1 MSKVAQA
8 AKVASLD
15 SIAMNMLR
23 YHHYYIIIIV
33 IVITVIIIIT
43 IIIIVIVMGIVTYI
57 SLTVMITG
65 TTKYNDNYN

>member
-23 YHHYYIIIIV
+23 YHHYIIIIV

-65 TTKYNDNYN
+65 TTKYNDDYN

>member
-23 YHHYYIIIIV
+23 YHHYIIIIV